1 MTVSRP
7 VITGEQLRI
16 FERDGVV
23 CVRALADG
31 DTLDVLRRSVDRVT
45 ESPRPVPAEDGSTMT
60 GKYLWMYD
68 DDVLAALHSL
78 PLARM
83 ASDLVGSETVHL
95 VYDEV
100 FMKVPRL
107 GPATPW
113 HRDQRHWP
121 LRGRQL
127 CSIWLALDHT
137 DARSAALRYLAG
149 SHREHPRRTEEAVE
163 GWAGGA
169 ERTFALQPGDAVAH
183 HAMTAHGSYMNSDPV
198 NRRRA
203 YVTRWAGGDVRFRP
217 ASGCMSFAAGSGM
230 IEGNPLRPPFFPE
243 FRFGQTAHD

>member
-1 MTVSRP
+1 VLTDA
-7 VITGEQLRI
+7 QLRI
-16 FERDGVV
+16 FERDGVL
-23 CVRALADG
+23 CVRALADR
-31 DTLDVLRRSVDRVT
+31 DTVEVLRRSADRVT
-45 ESPRPVPAEDGSTMT
+45 ESPRPVPAEDGSIMT

-68 DDVLAALHSL
+68 DAVLAVLNSL

-83 ASDLVGSETVHL
+83 ACELVGSEIVHL

-100 FMKVPRL
+100 FMKAPRL

-121 LRGRQL
+121 LEGRQL
-127 CSIWLALDHT
+127 CSIWLALDHA

-149 SHREHPRRTEEAVE
+149 SHRERCLETGAAFE

-169 ERTFALQPGDAVAH
+169 ERTFALQPGDAVVH
-183 HAMTAHGSYMNSDPV
+183 HAMTVHGSYVNTDPV

-203 YVTRWAGGDVRFRP
+203 YVTRWAGSDVRFVANP
-217 ASGCMSFAAGSGM
+217 GCMSFAAGSGM
-230 IEGNPLRPPFFPE
+230 VAGAPLGPPFFPA
-243 FRFGQTAHD
+243 FPAHPGP

>member
-1 MTVSRP
+1 VLTV
-7 VITGEQLRI
+7 EQLRI
-16 FERDGVV
+16 FERDGVL

-31 DTLDVLRRSVDRVT
+31 DTVEVLRRSADRVM
-45 ESPRPVPAEDGSTMT
+45 ESPRPMPAEDGSTMT

-68 DDVLAALHSL
+68 DDVLASLHAL
-78 PLARM
+78 PLARL
-83 ASDLVGSETVHL
+83 ASELVGSETVHL

-100 FMKVPRL
+100 FMKAPRL

-121 LRGRQL
+121 LQGRQL
-127 CSIWLALDHT
+127 CSIWLALDYA

-149 SHREHPRRTEEAVE
+149 SHQEHRPGTEEKFE
-163 GWAGGA
+163 GWAGRA
-169 ERTFALQPGDAVAH
+169 ERSFALQPGDAVVH
-183 HAMTAHGSYMNSDPV
+183 HAMTAHGSYMNTDPV

-217 ASGCMSFAAGSGM
+217 APGCMSFAAGSGM
-230 IEGNPLRPPFFPE
+230 IEDGRLGPPFFPE
-243 FRFGQTAHD
+243 FRFSRPSRD